1 MNRLPSLVS
10 PFMATKTVPG
20 RTRRESYS
28 TPATAGFPL
37 CERTSAPC
45 KSCWNV
51 IAAIITSSVGVSPA
65 HRPSRWHRSCP
76 KATSPS
82 KLHHHAR
89 SSRHVR
95 AGLGRLFACNAAAD
109 GVEVEPGI
117 LRRLNRNA
125 QIFANEGWDLDPS
138 LFHVE
143 HHRSTGRRF
152 LRE

>member
-45 KSCWNV
+45 RSCWNV
-51 IAAIITSSVGVSPA
+51 IGLIINSQRCGSLCTPVSSVVQALLLNHREHRGHRGKHSLPA
-65 HRPSRWHRSCP
+65 KTHRN
-76 KATSPS
+76 
-82 KLHHHAR
+82 AR
-89 SSRHVR
+89 SHRDVR
-95 AGLGRLFACNAAAD
+95 AGLWRLFAGDTAAD

-125 QIFANEGWDLDPS
+125 QIFAEEGWNRDPA
-138 LFHVE
+138 L
-143 HHRSTGRRF
+143 
-152 LRE
+152 